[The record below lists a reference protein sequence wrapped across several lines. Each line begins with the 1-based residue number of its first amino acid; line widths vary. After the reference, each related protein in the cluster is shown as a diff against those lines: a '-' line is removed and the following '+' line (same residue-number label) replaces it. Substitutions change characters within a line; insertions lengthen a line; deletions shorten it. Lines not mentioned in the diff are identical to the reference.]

1 MAPFAD
7 VLNRLKSAISNVEK
21 KEEAKVKHEENV
33 IQKEMF
39 RARMCEEFKI
49 QEMKLQM
56 KSKEYE
62 KRDKL

>member
-1 MAPFAD
+1 MACFAD

-21 KEEAKVKHEENV
+21 KEAKAKHEENV

-49 QEMKLQM
+49 QEMKLQT

>member
-1 MAPFAD
+1 MACFAD

-21 KEEAKVKHEENV
+21 KEEAKTKHEENV

-39 RARMCEEFKI
+39 RARMFEEFKI
-49 QEMKLQM
+49 QEMKLQT

>member
-1 MAPFAD
+1 MACFAD

-21 KEEAKVKHEENV
+21 KEEAKAKHEEHV

-49 QEMKLQM
+49 QEMKLQT

>member
-1 MAPFAD
+1 MTCFAD

-21 KEEAKVKHEENV
+21 KEEAKAKHEENV

-39 RARMCEEFKI
+39 RARMGEEFKI
-49 QEMKLQM
+49 QEMKLQT

>member
-1 MAPFAD
+1 MACFAD

-21 KEEAKVKHEENV
+21 KEEAKAKHEENV

-39 RARMCEEFKI
+39 RARMFEEFKI
-49 QEMKLQM
+49 QEMKLQT

>member
-1 MAPFAD
+1 MASFAD

-33 IQKEMF
+33 IQKKMF